1 MNNLNTTFVRQYRK
15 RETGKMVFVY
25 GVTGT
30 PEQLAEYKKAKGE
43 FYREDEKTKQVLMFS
58 SRYVGKS
65 CPLIKTEKGE
75 FVHDTTEFDQLANL
89 SNQYGIDVALRIA
102 GKQAEVVEG

>member
-1 MNNLNTTFVRQYRK
+1 MKHLNTTFARQYRK
-15 RETGKMVFVY
+15 RETSKMVFVY
-25 GVTGT
+25 NVTGT
-30 PEQLAEYKKAKGE
+30 PEQLEEYKKSKGE
-43 FYREDEKTKQVLMFS
+43 FFREDKDTKQVLMFS
-58 SRYVGKS
+58 SRYVGKT

-102 GKQAEVVEG
+102 GKEAEVIEG